1 MEKVTIPRRTI
12 RFNVTLQ
19 ILAALVLLGAVNYF
33 AFNHYARWDFSRNQK
48 FVLADQTRRVL
59 RDLKSSTPMRIT
71 VVFSK
76 TTPSADALIFN
87 DVYNLLKELV
97 FSGRKNIKVEYVD
110 QTRDPSRARELQAKY
125 QFTAEENVVI
135 LDYDGRVKFVPV
147 SEMAEF
153 DLTPIASGMPPRVLA
168 FKGEQA
174 LTNAIISLLNP
185 ERLKAYFLQGHG
197 EPPVEGASPI
207 SAFKDYLERQ
217 NVRVAPLSLAS
228 LESIP
233 ADCAAL
239 FLVGLK
245 YDLTEREAEIIG
257 KYSLEKGR
265 LLVLLDP
272 LAKTPLLHG
281 ILQKAGGITPIENR
295 VIRLMRLPLEP
306 GITRI
311 LVDAV
316 TGFMLEGN
324 SITRRMAG
332 MQILLEGPTQSLD
345 FNVQKSQ
352 ADGVQIWPLIRADE
366 EFWGEFQYV
375 SGQNKPVRYDDG
387 IDDGYPV
394 YVAAAAA
401 RGGVSDDRVKVEN
414 AKMVVVGN
422 SDFVLDGTLKQ
433 SSLDFLL
440 SASNWLMDR
449 GRLTGVAPKAIQ
461 HFTLNLT
468 DLQLRTINM
477 YTMLIIPGA
486 AALLGL
492 IAWLRRRA

>member
-1 MEKVTIPRRTI
+1 MEKVTIPRRAI
-12 RFNVTLQ
+12 RFNVALQ

-33 AFNHYARWDFSRNQK
+33 AFNHYARGDFSRNQK

-59 RDLKSSTPMRIT
+59 RDLKGNTPLRIT
-71 VVFSK
+71 VVFS
-76 TTPSADALIFN
+76 TSPSADGLIFH
-87 DVYNLLKELV
+87 DIQNLLKELV

-110 QTRDPSRARELQAKY
+110 QTRDPSRARELQGKY
-125 QFTAEENVVI
+125 EFTSAENVII

-147 SEMAEF
+147 SEMADF
-153 DLTPIASGMPPRVLA
+153 DVTPMASGLPPRVLA

-197 EPPVEGASPI
+197 EPAVEGMTPI
-207 SAFKDYLERQ
+207 SMFKDYLERQ

-245 YDLTEREAEIIG
+245 YDLTEREAAIIG
-257 KYSLEKGR
+257 KYSADKGR

-272 LAKTPLLHG
+272 QAKTPLLHQ
-281 ILQKAGGITPIENR
+281 ILQQSGGITPVENR

-306 GITRI
+306 GVTRI
-311 LVDAV
+311 LIDAV
-316 TGFMLEGN
+316 TGFMLDGN
-324 SITRRMAG
+324 SVTKRMAG

-345 FNVQKSQ
+345 FNIQKSQ
-352 ADGVQIWPLIRADE
+352 AAGVQIWPLIRADE

-375 SGQNKPVRYDDG
+375 TGQNKPVRYDEGVDA
-387 IDDGYPV
+387 GYPV

-401 RGGVSDDRVKVEN
+401 RGGVSDGRVEVEN

-422 SDFVLDGTLKQ
+422 SNFVLDGPLNKPG
-433 SSLDFLL
+433 LDFLL
-440 SASNWLMDR
+440 SASNWLLDR
-449 GRLTGVAPKAIQ
+449 GRLTGVAPKTVQ

-468 DLQLRTINM
+468 DTQLRSITF
-477 YTMLIIPGA
+477 YTMIVIPGA
-486 AALLGL
+486 AALLGV
-492 IAWLRRRA
+492 IAWIRRRS